1 MNIKNNTLD
10 LACDL
15 DTLLRE
21 YAQQY
26 IDGTID
32 FVEFMNASADLML
45 EAKEQNI
52 QTLKTL

>member
-32 FVEFMNASADLML
+32 FVEFMDAASDLML

>member
-21 YAQQY
+21 YAKQY

-32 FVEFMNASADLML
+32 FVEFMDAASDLML
-45 EAKEQNI
+45 DANKQNI

>member
-32 FVEFMNASADLML
+32 FVEFMDASADLML

>member
-1 MNIKNNTLD
+1 MNIKDNTLD

-26 IDGTID
+26 IDGRID
-32 FVEFMNASADLML
+32 LVEFMDASNDLML
-45 EAKEQNI
+45 EAQKQNI

>member
-15 DTLLRE
+15 YTLLRE

-26 IDGTID
+26 IDGTIG
-32 FVEFMNASADLML
+32 FVEFMDAASDLLL